1 MSDRQ
6 IILIEEFESIKAML
20 LIAIVLIIIILFIK
34 HLGNMVMKIF
44 L

>member
-1 MSDRQ
+1 MSDRR
-6 IILIEEFESIKAML
+6 IILIEEFENIKAML

-34 HLGNMVMKIF
+34 HLENMVMKIF